1 MIRTKAIP
9 ASDHVMT
16 AKNRCPTRH
25 IVLAYPG
32 FPSNCYS
39 DPDCSEKGVTSPD
52 ELMAALKRYLEQ
64 CGKTEQ
70 VVASQIG
77 VNRHTLAR
85 WLSDNQSPKKGK
97 LALTAFFLRR
107 AGYL

>member
-1 MIRTKAIP
+1 MTPIP
-9 ASDHVMT
+9 AKVLT
-16 AKNRCPTRH
+16 LEKQIPVLEKGNRSRSGRFRDFR
-25 IVLAYPG
+25 LRG
-32 FPSNCYS
+32 EGM
-39 DPDCSEKGVTSPD
+39 DCSEKGVTNPN
-52 ELMAALKRYLEQ
+52 ELMTALKRYLEQ

-70 VVASQIG
+70 AVASQIG

-85 WLSDNQSPKKGK
+85 WLSEKESPKKGK

>member
-1 MIRTKAIP
+1 MTPIP
-9 ASDHVMT
+9 A
-16 AKNRCPTRH
+16 K
-25 IVLAYPG
+25 VLTLEKQSSQYRVLIQSELDRYLG
-32 FPSNCYS
+32 SFHTLRFGE
-39 DPDCSEKGVTSPD
+39 SEKGVTNPN
-52 ELMAALKRYLEQ
+52 ELMIALKRYLEQ

-70 VVASQIG
+70 AVASQIG

-85 WLSDNQSPKKGK
+85 WLCDKESPKKGK

>member
-1 MIRTKAIP
+1 M
-9 ASDHVMT
+9 
-16 AKNRCPTRH
+16 
-25 IVLAYPG
+25 
-32 FPSNCYS
+32 
-39 DPDCSEKGVTSPD
+39 DCSEKGVISPD
-52 ELMAALKRYLEQ
+52 ELMAALKRYLKQ

-70 VVASQIG
+70 AVASQIG

-85 WLSDNQSPKKGK
+85 WLSDNHSPKKGK